1 MIGGLKEDL
10 FVSSADDSKPESAPD
25 DFSINTKG
33 NDGPEFWSDV
43 RRIWRFVHF
52 VAAWICV
59 VVFVGWGFIK
69 TDMNFR
75 FGSMEI
81 GLLTDI
87 DANGLDNWTL
97 TVLELGGGIGFTD
110 VTAGR

>member
-1 MIGGLKEDL
+1 MHPKTFFFLGSNKLTDVSGLIGGLKDDL

-25 DFSINTKG
+25 DFSVNTKG

-81 GLLTDI
+81 
-87 DANGLDNWTL
+87 
-97 TVLELGGGIGFTD
+97 VLYKVRTSPL
-110 VTAGR
+110 